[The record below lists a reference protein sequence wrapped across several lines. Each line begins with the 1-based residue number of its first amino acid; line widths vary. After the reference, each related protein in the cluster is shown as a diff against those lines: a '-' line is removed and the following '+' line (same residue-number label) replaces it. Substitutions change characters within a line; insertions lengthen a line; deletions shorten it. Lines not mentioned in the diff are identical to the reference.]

1 MVLNRKTDR
10 RRRLLVDS
18 NSQVGEAN
26 VTAKKS
32 KNQATN
38 DDPVQTDVRKAYAVG
53 AKRRHQR
60 KVTDLVPKRPLAYS
74 LGVVGFV
81 ILLASVNLLAS
92 FSPSWLSV
100 IGHEGVEA
108 LAVSGPSSLATY
120 LSTVFFAVAAVLC
133 LQIYA
138 LRQHRCDDYEGTY
151 RVWGWVFQALA
162 IASLSCVLPLASIL
176 KNVFTAVS
184 GRGFSVQW
192 LPLAFG
198 VLLVSLLLIRY
209 LMEVRSSLGTVAW
222 ASLAWLA
229 ICIGWGM
236 PEILATF
243 APKMNQASVHDLA
256 LGNGM
261 LIAAMAT
268 LLANLT
274 YARFVF
280 LRSNGFI
287 HSKPKQIKAKQTLP
301 FRPFRERTDA
311 RRQRVSRKATAADG
325 KVTNDETPAVAEPK
339 KARRKAVEKIKTPAA
354 SKPKVVKASKPA
366 KKVAA
371 KPVPKPEPV
380 KQKPVA
386 QASVEQTPAEQTP
399 TVTAPAVEK
408 PVDPPAK
415 QVSVSASER
424 LKQLAAATRIQKTPE
439 QADLQA
445 QGTAKLSKAQ
455 RRKLRKQQK
464 QQNRAA

>member
-18 NSQVGEAN
+18 KSQVGDAS
-26 VTAKKS
+26 VTTKKS
-32 KNQATN
+32 KKQSTAEE
-38 DDPVQTDVRKAYAVG
+38 PAQTDVRKAYSIG

-60 KVTDLVPKRPLAYS
+60 KVTDLIPKRPLAYS
-74 LGVVGFV
+74 LSIVGFAV
-81 ILLASVNLLAS
+81 LLASVNLLAS
-92 FSPSWLSV
+92 FSPNWISV
-100 IGHEGVEA
+100 IGHDGVEA
-108 LAVSGPSSLATY
+108 LAITGPSSLTTY
-120 LSTVFFAVAAVLC
+120 LSTVFFAVAAALC

-151 RVWGWVFQALA
+151 RVWGWLFPVLA
-162 IASLSCVLPLASIL
+162 IASLGCVLPLASIS
-176 KNVFTAVS
+176 KNIFTAVS

-192 LPLAFG
+192 LPFAIG
-198 VLLVSLLLIRY
+198 VLLVSLVLVRY

-229 ICIGWGM
+229 ICVGWGT
-236 PEILATF
+236 PEVLPVF
-243 APKMNQASVHDLA
+243 ALELNQASVRDLA

-261 LIAAMAT
+261 LVAAMAT

-311 RRQRVSRKATAADG
+311 RRERASRKAAA
-325 KVTNDETPAVAEPK
+325 TEENANSALAPAAAEPK
-339 KARRKAVEKIKTPAA
+339 RSRRKAVEKTPTA
-354 SKPKVVKASKPA
+354 SKPKATKASKPV
-366 KKVAA
+366 KKATA

-380 KQKPVA
+380 KKTPVA
-386 QASVEQTPAEQTP
+386 AA
-399 TVTAPAVEK
+399 AK
-408 PVDPPAK
+408 VDPPAK
-415 QVSVSASER
+415 QVSASASER

-439 QADLQA
+439 QTDQQA
-445 QGTAKLSKAQ
+445 QGTIKLSKAQ